1 MRLLNVPTVLKIK
14 DYRFF
19 FFSRE
24 ELRMHIHV
32 ICPDGEA
39 KLWLEP
45 TIEIATSYKLSK
57 VRLKEIEAM
66 TNENVN
72 TFKKAWET
80 HFGN

>member
-1 MRLLNVPTVLKIK
+1 MPTVLKIK

-66 TNENVN
+66 TNENVYI
-72 TFKKAWET
+72 FKKAWEA